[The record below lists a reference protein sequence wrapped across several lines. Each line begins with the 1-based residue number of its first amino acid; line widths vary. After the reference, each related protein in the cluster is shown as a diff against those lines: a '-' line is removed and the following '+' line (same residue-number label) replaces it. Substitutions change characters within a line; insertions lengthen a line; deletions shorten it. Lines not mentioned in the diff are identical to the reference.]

1 MTVDTNESK
10 MYVTLESLKS
20 SNIFTINTTLSTL
33 LNFVNSMQV
42 EG

>member
-20 SNIFTINTTLSTL
+20 LSTL